1 MRDERRIIVVEEDH
15 KSSDGVAGV
24 CGILFFVVMIF
35 ALVDRGQWR
44 GQPCRHGSNEFRF
57 VGGRE

>member
-24 CGILFFVVMIF
+24 FGVLFFVVMIL
-35 ALVDRGQWR
+35 ALVDRGLTVAWATV
-44 GQPCRHGSNEFRF
+44 SAWLK
-57 VGGRE
+57 